1 MDTQNVQ
8 YMVAFKEH
16 MSATNMQIEALR
28 KEITSKNKKDMSSKA
43 IELLSK
49 DVKKYKEHCDT
60 LYKEREKL
68 AEENKRLKERIS
80 FLELDNSNLKTLLIN
95 SKVETR
101 MLKEDLDEIKS
112 EEYKQLG
119 ISRIMRERTGPVF
132 KVNNNSTSV
141 EGASSRSRDMLSFRD
156 SLGPPSASYRPIK
169 ETPQNRSR
177 SEYSRK
183 SRSDSQHDAE
193 ELPQVQSRLQRI
205 VRGAET
211 AKASAAGSSSRRM
224 VLKERVNTTGV
235 RLGTNQRTG
244 GLNMSMQMPE

>member
-68 AEENKRLKERIS
+68 AEENKHLKERIS
-80 FLELDNSNLKTLLIN
+80 FLELDNNNLKTLLIN
-95 SKVETR
+95 SKVEAR
-101 MLKEDLDEIKS
+101 MLKEDLDDIKN

-119 ISRIMRERTGPVF
+119 ISKVMRERTGPIF
-132 KVNNNSTSV
+132 KVNNYSTSI

-156 SLGPPSASYRPIK
+156 SLGPPSASYHLNK
-169 ETPQNRSR
+169 DQGQNRSR

-183 SRSDSQHDAE
+183 SRNSQATE
-193 ELPQVQSRLQRI
+193 ELPQVQSRLKSI
-205 VRGAET
+205 VQGT
-211 AKASAAGSSSRRM
+211 HSKASAASSSRRM
-224 VLKERVNTTGV
+224 VLKERINTTGI
-235 RLGTNQRTG
+235 RLGKNQATG
-244 GLNMSMQMPE
+244 GLNMSMNMPE